1 MTKKMSWQK
10 SVEISLTSRAKI
22 HSCWLSCL
30 PHVWPPHIDDVM
42 SIRLKHWP
50 PQSEDVMSNRL
61 KQWPP
66 QTDDVMSIRW
76 KHWPPQ
82 IDDVMSNRLKNW
94 PPQTHVM
101 STRLKHWPPHT
112 DDVMSIKL
120 KNWPPHIEPIHY
132 TQVPLIHFWPSYLKT
147 ESTNKIKDLAQKKLT
162 ITFSK
167 RWCPINHE
175 TTVSC
180 KLSWKYSSSKAN
192 RIQTIYS
199 TPFFKTCVC
208 DVTHA
213 LAGYGTVMCCMAWN
227 WAHF

>member
-1 MTKKMSWQK
+1 MMSCQSGWNNGLHK
-10 SVEISLTSRAKI
+10 LMM
-22 HSCWLSCL
+22 SCQSGWNTGLHKLMVSYQSGWKTGL
-30 PHVWPPHIDDVM
+30 HRLM
-42 SIRLKHWP
+42 SI
-50 PQSEDVMSNRL
+50 
-61 KQWPP
+61 
-66 QTDDVMSIRW
+66 
-76 KHWPPQ
+76 
-82 IDDVMSNRLKNW
+82 
-94 PPQTHVM
+94 
-101 STRLKHWPPHT
+101 RLKHWPPHT

-120 KNWPPHIEPIHY
+120 KNWPPHIESIHY

-167 RWCPINHE
+167 RWCPINSD

-180 KLSWKYSSSKAN
+180 KLSRKYSSSKAN

-199 TPFFKTCVC
+199 TPFFKTCMC

-213 LAGYGTVMCCMAWN
+213 LAGYGIIMCCMAWN